1 MSKVW
6 NPQGLEQLD
15 EKLAKLD
22 TVACHN
28 LMFNAIKVGAGVLKR
43 NTQLSLTT
51 KMGFK
56 ANKKLRG
63 RNVSLVDGVKMKH
76 DNTLCE
82 IYRLSITKEQYEIL
96 ERSIQKFKENEG
108 KYRYNFAGLVAMLFN
123 IPFERQYHYVCSQ
136 FVAYVLH
143 EAKAGELE
151 KHFTLMRPY
160 DFKSLSNL
168 DLVYSGKLSEYS
180 V

>member
-22 TVACHN
+22 TVTCHN
-28 LMFNAIKVGAGVLKR
+28 LMFNAIKVGAGVLKY

-56 ANKKLRG
+56 ATKKLRG
-63 RNVSLVDGVKMKH
+63 RNVSLADGVKMKH

-82 IYRLSITKEQYEIL
+82 SKVSITGFSRWFEVGTDIRKTKKGYNRGQITGLNFFFAARQSSDGEINSAIAS
-96 ERSIQKFKENEG
+96 SI
-108 KYRYNFAGLVAMLFN
+108 
-123 IPFERQYHYVCSQ
+123 
-136 FVAYVLH
+136 
-143 EAKAGELE
+143 E
-151 KHFTLMRPY
+151 KQLNRIM
-160 DFKSLSNL
+160 K
-168 DLVYSGKLSEYS
+168 
-180 V
+180 

>member
-15 EKLAKLD
+15 EKLAELD

-28 LMFNAIKVGAGVLKR
+28 LMFNAIKAGAGVLKR
-43 NTQLSLTT
+43 NTQLSLTN

-82 IYRLSITKEQYEIL
+82 SKVSITGFSRWFEVGTDIRKTNKGYNRGKITGLKFFFAARQSSDTEINSAVAS
-96 ERSIQKFKENEG
+96 SI
-108 KYRYNFAGLVAMLFN
+108 
-123 IPFERQYHYVCSQ
+123 
-136 FVAYVLH
+136 
-143 EAKAGELE
+143 E
-151 KHFTLMRPY
+151 KQLNRIM
-160 DFKSLSNL
+160 K
-168 DLVYSGKLSEYS
+168 
-180 V
+180 